1 MLLALFKCATFPRFK
16 QSLVITF
23 SVLTDLK
30 SNKKF
35 IFCKA
40 HFLKC
45 YKIFEIIN
53 FRAVIKY
60 RDRYWN
66 GRILLCRKYK
76 ILIFLDARIF
86 FILLTIKLM
95 LFIIFK
101 HKYNIVMLRFIL
113 VYAFLYIIYLFTYTS
128 SKFLKIKFN
137 STF

>member
-1 MLLALFKCATFPRFK
+1 MLLALFNLLHF
-16 QSLVITF
+16 QDLSDHQLSLLAF
-23 SVLTDLK
+23 LTDLK

-35 IFCKA
+35 KFCKA
-40 HFLKC
+40 HFLKR

-53 FRAVIKY
+53 FEAVIKN
-60 RDRYWN
+60 RDRYLN
-66 GRILLCRKYK
+66 GRILLCRKFR
-76 ILIFLDARIF
+76 ILIFLKARIF

-95 LFIIFK
+95 LYIIFK

-113 VYAFLYIIYLFTYTS
+113 MYAFLYIIYLFTYTC